1 MEVEMVMEKQRD
13 VERVKLR
20 KKFREKFRN
29 KKTEIDMEKD

>member
-1 MEVEMVMEKQRD
+1 MVMEKQRD

-20 KKFREKFRN
+20 KKFREKFRS

>member
-1 MEVEMVMEKQRD
+1 MVMEKQRD